1 MSSRLEELGWN
12 PVVAEAFAPLAAAG
26 KIPGR
31 VTIPHRGVCWV
42 FVEEGEM
49 EATVAGRIRRA
60 PEGPIALPAAG
71 DWVAMTPPTGSGRA
85 RIDAV
90 LPRYS
95 QFVRKAPGRNQG
107 AQVVAANV
115 DTAFVITA
123 VGRDLNLRRLERY
136 LALAWESGAQPV
148 VVVTKADLD
157 ETPDATTTAVA
168 SAAVGVPIHRVSG
181 KTLDNLEALRPYLG
195 HGHTVAFVGSSGV
208 GKSTLINAL
217 LGEERQKVAE
227 VGVWG
232 KGRHTTTQRELIRM
246 PGGGLLLDT
255 PGMRELQIWDAA
267 EGIEETFGDIDA
279 LAEGCRF
286 GDCRHDA
293 EPGCA
298 VTAAVQAGVLDAA
311 RLDSFRKL
319 SAEQRFQEG
328 RLDRAAQ
335 AETKRVARAMNK
347 ALRSH
352 LDRKYE
358 RK

>member
-1 MSSRLEELGWN
+1 MSFRLEDLGWN
-12 PVVAEAFAPLAAAG
+12 PVFAE
-26 KIPGR
+26 PGE
-31 VTIPHRGVCWV
+31 V
-42 FVEEGEM
+42 
-49 EATVAGRIRRA
+49 EATVAGRLRRD
-60 PEGPIALPAAG
+60 PEGLRALPAAG

-95 QFVRKAPGRNQG
+95 QFVRKAPGRNLE

-123 VGRDLNLRRLERY
+123 IGRDLNLRRLERY

-148 VVVTKADLD
+148 VVVTKSDLD
-157 ETPDATTTAVA
+157 PAPEAPATAVA
-168 SAAVGVPIHRVSG
+168 SAAVGVPVHRVSG
-181 KTLDNLEALRPYLG
+181 KTLENLPALRTYLG
-195 HGHTVAFVGSSGV
+195 RGHTVAFVGSSGV

-227 VGVWG
+227 VGAFG
-232 KGRHTTTQRELIRM
+232 KGRHTTTQRELIPM
-246 PGGGLLLDT
+246 PGGALLIDT

-267 EGIEETFGDIDA
+267 DGIEETFADVDA

-298 VTAAVQAGVLDAA
+298 VVAAVHAGVLDSA
-311 RLDSFRKL
+311 RLESFRKL
-319 SAEQRFQEG
+319 AAEQRFQETK
-328 RLDRAAQ
+328 LDRAAQ

-347 ALRSH
+347 ALRTH
-352 LDRKYE
+352 LDRKYD

>member
-1 MSSRLEELGWN
+1 VGSRLEDLGWN
-12 PVVAEAFAPLAAAG
+12 PVFAEAFAPHAAAG

-42 FVEEGEM
+42 LTGEGEI
-49 EATVAGRIRRA
+49 EASVAGRVRRDPA
-60 PEGPIALPAAG
+60 GQLALPAAG
-71 DWVAMTPPTGSGRA
+71 DWVAMTRPTGSGRA

-95 QFVRKAPGRNQG
+95 QFVRKAPGRHQE

-157 ETPDATTTAVA
+157 ATPEATATAVA
-168 SAAVGVPIHRVSG
+168 SAAVGVPIHHVSG
-181 KTLDNLEALRPYLG
+181 KTGENLDALRPYLG
-195 HGHTVAFVGSSGV
+195 RGHTVAFVGSSGV

-217 LGEERQKVAE
+217 LGEARQKVAE
-227 VGVWG
+227 VGAWG
-232 KGRHTTTQRELIRM
+232 KGRHTTTNRELI
-246 PGGGLLLDT
+246 PIAGGALLLDT

-267 EGIEETFGDIDA
+267 EGIDEAFGDIDA

-298 VTAAVQAGVLDAA
+298 VTAAVEAGVLDAG
-311 RLDSFRKL
+311 RLDSWRKL
-319 SAEQRFQEG
+319 ADEQRHQETK
-328 RLDRAAQ
+328 LDRAAQ
-335 AETKRVARAMNK
+335 AETKRNARAMNK
-347 ALRSH
+347 ALRTH
-352 LDRKYE
+352 LDRKYD